1 MILKRFKNHYIIRNT
16 KRCLLGALTAVLP
29 VVVAAQRVAVS
40 NQVIDCGQ
48 VVYMKPVTAQFE
60 LVNEGKG
67 NVTIKGVEKSC
78 GCTTVSYP
86 RGPITENKPFVVSAT
101 YDARMLGHFEK
112 YIDLYT
118 TGASLPITLT
128 IKGVVVDE
136 VRNYGGDYG
145 FMLGKLKADKVDLE
159 FDDVNKGER
168 PMQEIHILNTTGD
181 IIRPVVMH
189 LPDYLKAEVS
199 PSAIPPG
206 KQGVVQI
213 TLESKQLHDY
223 GLTQTTV
230 YLGQNPGDRT
240 SPDKEINV
248 WAVLLPAARNI
259 SERQLAYSPKL
270 KISDAVLNLGSF
282 DGKKKKKGTIT
293 IENVGRT
300 DLDITA
306 LQMFT
311 AGLSVELSSAK
322 VAPGESVKLKVT
334 ADRKTLK
341 DVRQKPRILMITNDP
356 VQPKVIVTVDV
367 K

>member
-1 MILKRFKNHYIIRNT
+1 M
-16 KRCLLGALTAVLP
+16 
-29 VVVAAQRVAVS
+29 
-40 NQVIDCGQ
+40 
-48 VVYMKPVTAQFE
+48 
-60 LVNEGKG
+60 
-67 NVTIKGVEKSC
+67 
-78 GCTTVSYP
+78 
-86 RGPITENKPFVVSAT
+86 
-101 YDARMLGHFEK
+101 
-112 YIDLYT
+112 
-118 TGASLPITLT
+118 
-128 IKGVVVDE
+128 VVDE

-356 VQPKVIVTVDV
+356 VQPKVIITVDV

>member
-1 MILKRFKNHYIIRNT
+1 MKLIRTHYNNIKGNLG
-16 KRCLLGALTAVLP
+16 KCLLGWLAVLQP
-29 VVVAAQRVAVS
+29 AVITAQQITVS

-48 VVYMKPVTAQFE
+48 VLYMKPVTAQFE
-60 LVNEGKG
+60 LMNEGKG
-67 NVTIKGVEKSC
+67 NVTIQGVEKSC

-86 RGPITENKPFVVSAT
+86 RGTITENKPFVVAAT
-101 YDARMLGHFEK
+101 YDARQLGHFEK
-112 YIDLYT
+112 YIDVYT
-118 TGASLPITLT
+118 SGASLPISLT
-128 IKGVVVDE
+128 IKGVVVEE
-136 VRNYGGDYG
+136 VHDYGGEYD
-145 FMLGKLKADKVDLE
+145 FMLGKLKADKIDLE

-206 KQGVVQI
+206 KPGVVQF

-248 WAVLLPAARNI
+248 CSILLPAAKNI

-270 KISDAVLNLGSF
+270 KISDAVLDLGSF
-282 DGKKKKKGTIT
+282 DGKKKKKGVVT

-300 DLDITA
+300 DLEINS
-306 LQMFT
+306 LQMYT
-311 AGLSVELSSAK
+311 PGLSVELSSAK
-322 VAPGESVKLKVT
+322 VPPGESVKLKIT
-334 ADRKTLK
+334 ADRKTLRET
-341 DVRQKPRILMITNDP
+341 RQKPRILMITNDP
-356 VQPKVIVTVDV
+356 VQPKAIITVNV

>member
-1 MILKRFKNHYIIRNT
+1 M
-16 KRCLLGALTAVLP
+16 
-29 VVVAAQRVAVS
+29 
-40 NQVIDCGQ
+40 
-48 VVYMKPVTAQFE
+48 
-60 LVNEGKG
+60 
-67 NVTIKGVEKSC
+67 
-78 GCTTVSYP
+78 
-86 RGPITENKPFVVSAT
+86 
-101 YDARMLGHFEK
+101 
-112 YIDLYT
+112 
-118 TGASLPITLT
+118 
-128 IKGVVVDE
+128 
-136 VRNYGGDYG
+136 
-145 FMLGKLKADKVDLE
+145 
-159 FDDVNKGER
+159 
-168 PMQEIHILNTTGD
+168 
-181 IIRPVVMH
+181 
-189 LPDYLKAEVS
+189 S

-356 VQPKVIVTVDV
+356 VQPKVIITVDV